1 MEDRSKTNSPIAKLD
16 LCMVGLIL
24 PFLLFLLH
32 DLSTRSG
39 DLPSLL
45 TLHLSLSQTLLFGQS
60 LYVDYFDFAP
70 PLVFELGKIP
80 YLLQQLLGGLF
91 PLRVELYTKYG
102 VFFLLLSSFLT
113 TYYLFRSACR
123 QLASRLAFPL
133 PSEERE
139 TLQKALAQI
148 DTSSTSYLIVLALF
162 TIYERLQFG
171 DVQFLL
177 VLTLTPWLVYVWLTG
192 LGLGFNRYLSIA
204 LGIAAGIASLLDYPF
219 PVIMLFCTLAA
230 LRLNALALSRF
241 AFSSGFLSL
250 ILTLFGALLHYLS
263 LSEEV
268 RHAFEHWVMPLK
280 MLSYQMFDEGINGWD
295 GAPDHKEVFYLAC
308 PALMFAAAAARRSSW
323 IASLAMALVGGMLIF
338 LLEKQG
344 FARDLVLAVWA
355 NLALLF
361 IFFSSSLSWALD
373 LIKSRMPSSFGP
385 LIFDFS
391 IRLTLTFSLFF
402 FLNKRF
408 EDAYSEGINPHPLRV
423 IKGLSDI
430 NLMVEHNSK
439 WKEAVY
445 ILSDYPDP
453 AYPLLFNL
461 ERPPGGYLLNGR
473 PARILLALKKT
484 NELRG
489 DMREFYEHVI
499 AQTLQDL
506 DRKKAT
512 LILAHGYYL
521 YQFLEEAGLLNSV
534 DENYERIG
542 DAAFL
547 TDNKEPREYLG
558 AYYALTVFKS
568 RAAAK

>member
-70 PLVFELGKIP
+70 PLVFEIGKIP
-80 YLLQQLLGGLF
+80 YLLQQFLGGLF
-91 PLRVELYTKYG
+91 PFRVELYTKYG

-113 TYYLFRSACR
+113 TYYLFRSAGK

-133 PSEERE
+133 PSEERLA
-139 TLQKALAQI
+139 LQTALSQI
-148 DTSSTSYLIVLALF
+148 DGYSTSYLIALALF

-177 VLTLTPWLVYVWLTG
+177 ALTLTPWLAYVWLTG
-192 LGLGFNRYLSIA
+192 LGLGFNRYISIA
-204 LGIAAGIASLLDYPF
+204 LGVAAGIASLLDYPF
-219 PVIMLFCTLAA
+219 PVIVLFCTLAA
-230 LRLNALALSRF
+230 LRVNLLSLSRF
-241 AFSSGFLSL
+241 TFSAGFFGLV
-250 ILTLFGALLHYLS
+250 LTLLAAILHYFS
-263 LSEEV
+263 LNEEV
-268 RHAFEHWVMPLK
+268 RHAFEHWVVPLK

-295 GAPDHKEVFYLAC
+295 GAPDHKEIFYLGC
-308 PALMFAAAAARRSSW
+308 PALMFAAAAALRSSW
-323 IASLAMALVGGMLIF
+323 VASLAMALVGGMLIF

-361 IFFSSSLSWALD
+361 LFFSASFSWGLGF
-373 LIKSRMPSSFGP
+373 IKSRMPGSAGP
-385 LIFDFS
+385 LIFDLS
-391 IRLTLTFSLFF
+391 IRLILTFSLFF

-408 EDAYSEGINPHPLRV
+408 EDSFSEGINPHPLRV

-430 NLMVEHNSK
+430 NIMVEHNSK
-439 WKEAVY
+439 WKESVY

-473 PARILLALKKT
+473 PARILLSLKKT
-484 NELRG
+484 NELKG
-489 DMREFYEHVI
+489 DMRGFYEHVI
-499 AQTLQDL
+499 AQTRQDL

-542 DAAFL
+542 DTVFL
-547 TDNKEPREYLG
+547 SDNKEPREYLG
-558 AYYALTVFKS
+558 SYYALTVFKS
-568 RAAAK
+568 RAAVK